1 MKESYAILGSMN
13 GQDIEA
19 IAFLMLMQA
28 AKSAQE
34 DLKSI
39 MAKVKSI
46 ITQRNTCASFWWQ
59 LNDLRRTERMMTIN
73 VETKTYCGC
82 D

>member
-46 ITQRNTCASFWWQ
+46 NNSKEHMRELLVAAQRSSPYRK
-59 LNDLRRTERMMTIN
+59 D
-73 VETKTYCGC
+73 
-82 D
+82 DDD